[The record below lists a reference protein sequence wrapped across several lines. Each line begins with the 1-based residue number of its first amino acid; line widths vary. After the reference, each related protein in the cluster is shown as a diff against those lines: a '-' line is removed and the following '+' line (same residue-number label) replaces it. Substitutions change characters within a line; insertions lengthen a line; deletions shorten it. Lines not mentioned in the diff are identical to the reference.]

1 MLPKRELAGGEWG
14 TVGKWEK
21 RLRGDSSVM
30 IQKFPGHW
38 RSHPLIFALAL
49 FSLFLPLTAEA
60 QEQLLRTL
68 TVTGT
73 GIEKIPTTLTQVNL
87 GVEIQAQTATQAQQ
101 EIARRTT
108 DIVNLLR
115 SRNVEQLQTT
125 GIRLSPRYNNR
136 GGESVLVGYIGS
148 NTVSFRV
155 ATERAGNIIDEA
167 VRAGATRIN
176 GVSFTAEESAIEAAR
191 QQALVKATQN
201 AREQA
206 DIVLDALSLSPQ
218 EVVSVQIGH
227 AVAPVLTRGNL
238 LFSRGEAV
246 PQQPD
251 SPVIGGEQ
259 TVRASVTLQIRY

>member
-1 MLPKRELAGGEWG
+1 MALKSVLGRHLA
-14 TVGKWEK
+14 
-21 RLRGDSSVM
+21 
-30 IQKFPGHW
+30 I
-38 RSHPLIFALAL
+38 ALAL
-49 FSLFLPLTAEA
+49 ATAFVPISAEA
-60 QEQLLRTL
+60 QEQLIRTL

-73 GIEKIPTTLTQVNL
+73 GIQKIPTTLTQVNL
-87 GVEIQAQTATQAQQ
+87 GVEIQASSATQAQQ

-125 GIRLSPRYNNR
+125 GIRLNPRYNNR
-136 GGESVLVGYIGS
+136 GGESVLVGYVGS

-155 ATERAGNIIDEA
+155 ATDRAGNIIDEA
-167 VRAGATRIN
+167 VRVGATRIN
-176 GVSFTAEESAIEAAR
+176 GVSFTAEESAIDAAR

-206 DIVLDALSLSPQ
+206 DIVLDALNLSPQ
-218 EVVSVQIGH
+218 EVVTVQIGH
-227 AVAPVLTRGNL
+227 AAPPILTRGNI
-238 LFSRGEAV
+238 LFDRAEAV

-259 TVRASVTLQIRY
+259 TVSASVTLQIRY

>member
-1 MLPKRELAGGEWG
+1 MALKFISSGRDGDYRALRSRSLML
-14 TVGKWEK
+14 
-21 RLRGDSSVM
+21 
-30 IQKFPGHW
+30 
-38 RSHPLIFALAL
+38 ALAL
-49 FSLFLPLTAEA
+49 ASLFIPLSAEA

-68 TVTGT
+68 TVRGT

-87 GVEIQAQTATQAQQ
+87 GVEIQAETATQAQQ

-125 GIRLSPRYNNR
+125 GIRLNPRYNNR
-136 GGESVLVGYIGS
+136 RTPQGNESILTGYVGS

-155 ATERAGNIIDEA
+155 ATDRAGNIIDEA
-167 VRAGATRIN
+167 VRVGATRIN
-176 GVSFTAEESAIEAAR
+176 GVNFTAEESAIEAAR
-191 QQALVKATQN
+191 QQALVKATEN

-206 DIVLDALSLSPQ
+206 DIVLDALNLNPQ

-227 AVAPVLTRGNL
+227 AIAPVLTRGNV
-238 LFSRGEAV
+238 LFGREEAIA
-246 PQQPD
+246 QQPD

-259 TVRASVTLQIRY
+259 TVSASVTLQIRY